1 MQIAIYLVICYYRYV
16 NKSLSLF
23 EKCHRV
29 YKRMVENPHPVFHS
43 ILIGTAVVLF
53 WRGMWGVLDLYLFP
67 ENEALSFITSILLGM
82 LILLIHDGLR
92 KIDELG

>member
-1 MQIAIYLVICYYRYV
+1 MKVSH
-16 NKSLSLF
+16 SLI
-23 EKCHRV
+23 EKCHKI
-29 YKRMVENPHPVFHS
+29 YKRTVENPHPVFHS

-67 ENEALSFITSILLGM
+67 ENEALSFITSIMLGI

-92 KIDELG
+92 KIDELS